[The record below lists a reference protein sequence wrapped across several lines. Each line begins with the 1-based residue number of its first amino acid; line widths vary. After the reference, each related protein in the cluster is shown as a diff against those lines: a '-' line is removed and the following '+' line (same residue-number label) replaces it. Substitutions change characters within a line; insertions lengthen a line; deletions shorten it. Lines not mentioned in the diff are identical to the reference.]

1 MKYES
6 NKMQYVSVLRVCS
19 MLLIV
24 LYHSMCFYSGTW
36 WHLRSEI
43 VPLWKVISTPIEIVG
58 LTTFVF
64 ISGFLY
70 GYMYLE
76 RGKYRNVKSFL
87 LNKFRRLM
95 IPYFFWGIL
104 MIVSMPTV
112 QITWINLFTGV
123 CHLWFLMMLFEIFV
137 LMVFFNHLI
146 MIEFSTKY
154 IDFTILIVSFVL
166 LYVWKN
172 ITSHHY
178 ALGIEATLYYIP
190 AFLVGFFYAKYSRSH
205 DRKGIAFH
213 LFIIGIITL
222 FGLSLIGLSDSNT
235 LYRVPAI
242 LVSLSG
248 MILVKNSS
256 VSSYQSNVL
265 NNLDK
270 NSMGI
275 YIFNQI
281 VVFLLLLNPESNLF
295 LSYHLYVGPFLI
307 FIVSLVIPW
316 ILSIMF
322 NKNKYI
328 TYLIG

>member
-36 WHLRSEI
+36 WYLRSEI

-87 LNKFRRLM
+87 SNKFRRLM

-137 LMVFFNHLI
+137 LIF
-146 MIEFSTKY
+146 
-154 IDFTILIVSFVL
+154 
-166 LYVWKN
+166 
-172 ITSHHY
+172 
-178 ALGIEATLYYIP
+178 YY
-190 AFLVGFFYAKYSRSH
+190 
-205 DRKGIAFH
+205 
-213 LFIIGIITL
+213 
-222 FGLSLIGLSDSNT
+222 
-235 LYRVPAI
+235 
-242 LVSLSG
+242 
-248 MILVKNSS
+248 
-256 VSSYQSNVL
+256 
-265 NNLDK
+265 
-270 NSMGI
+270 
-275 YIFNQI
+275 
-281 VVFLLLLNPESNLF
+281 FLLVLKF
-295 LSYHLYVGPFLI
+295 YILYQK
-307 FIVSLVIPW
+307 
-316 ILSIMF
+316 IL
-322 NKNKYI
+322 
-328 TYLIG
+328 

>member
-6 NKMQYVSVLRVCS
+6 DKMQYVSVLRVCS

-36 WHLRSEI
+36 WYLRSEI

-70 GYMYLE
+70 GYMYIE

-87 LNKFRRLM
+87 INKCRRLL
-95 IPYFFWGIL
+95 IPYFFWSVL
-104 MIVSMPTV
+104 MIISMPAV

-123 CHLWFLMMLFEIFV
+123 CHLWFLMMLLEIFV
-137 LMVFFNHLI
+137 I
-146 MIEFSTKY
+146 MMFLNYFINIKSSSKQ

-166 LYVWKN
+166 LYVWKR
-172 ITSHHY
+172 ISTHHY
-178 ALGIEATLYYIP
+178 VLGIEATLYYLP
-190 AFLVGFFYAKYSRSH
+190 AFLVGFYYAKYRRANDSNVV
-205 DRKGIAFH
+205 AFS
-213 LFIIGIITL
+213 LFVIGIVAL
-222 FGLSLIGLSDSNT
+222 FGQSLLGYTDNNT
-235 LYRVPAI
+235 SYRVPAI
-242 LVSLSG
+242 FVSFSA
-248 MILVKNSS
+248 MILVKNAF
-256 VSSYQSNVL
+256 VSSYKSNIL
-265 NNLDK
+265 DNLDK

-281 VVFLLLLNPESNLF
+281 VVFVLLLIPESNLF
-295 LSYHLYVGPFLI
+295 LSRHLYIGPFLI
-307 FIVSLVIPW
+307 FIVSFVIPW
-316 ILSIMF
+316 ILSYLF

-328 TYLIG
+328 SFLIG